1 MTSIL
6 TNVAALG
13 ALQTLRTIDQ
23 NMEATQDQ
31 ISSGYRVKDASENA
45 AYWSISSSMKSDQ
58 SSMGTI
64 VDALGL
70 AAAKTDTTYA
80 GLNQTID
87 LLKKIK
93 DKMVTA
99 SEPGVDRDKV
109 GNEID
114 QLKKQL
120 VSVGMSASFSGEN
133 WLYNSTTGTFPTK
146 KMVGAL
152 TRNASGQIGIETID
166 FNAANSILLDKGD
179 ARRGLLTNRNTIDD
193 TGDIFNYFL
202 VNITSQTTANQG
214 VTAGTTN
221 NTTTYSAAEIVVSSA
236 VTDKQLSA
244 MLKSVDNILKTV
256 TNVTAEL
263 GAIKAR
269 VDSQT
274 NFVKDLVS
282 VIEKG
287 VGQLVDADMNEA
299 STRLKAL
306 QTQQQLGIQSLSIAN
321 TNASNIMQLFRNG

>member
-1 MTSIL
+1 
-6 TNVAALG
+6 
-13 ALQTLRTIDQ
+13 
-23 NMEATQDQ
+23 
-31 ISSGYRVKDASENA
+31 
-45 AYWSISSSMKSDQ
+45 
-58 SSMGTI
+58 MGTV

-70 AAAKTDTTYA
+70 AAAKTDTAYA

-93 DKMVTA
+93 DKMITA

-109 GNEID
+109 GTEID
-114 QLKKQL
+114 QLKQQL
-120 VSVGMSASFSGEN
+120 ISVSKSAAFSGEN
-133 WLYNSTTGTFPTK
+133 WIYNTASAAMPTK

-152 TRNASGQIGIETID
+152 TRSSSGQIGIQTID
-166 FNAANSILLDKGD
+166 FNAANSVLVDQDTAERGILTKRYEFNPTATSTASYYLVD
-179 ARRGLLTNRNTIDD
+179 AGSTHAAGNGIT
-193 TGDIFNYFL
+193 FN
-202 VNITSQTTANQG
+202 
-214 VTAGTTN
+214 N
-221 NTTTYSAAEIVVSSA
+221 NTYTAPAEITVNST
-236 VTDKQLSA
+236 VTDTKLAQMLTTVDGI
-244 MLKSVDNILKTV
+244 LKSVVNI
-256 TNVTAEL
+256 TAEL
-263 GAIKAR
+263 GAIKSR

>member
-1 MTSIL
+1 
-6 TNVAALG
+6 
-13 ALQTLRTIDQ
+13 
-23 NMEATQDQ
+23 
-31 ISSGYRVKDASENA
+31 
-45 AYWSISSSMKSDQ
+45 
-58 SSMGTI
+58 MGTV

-93 DKMVTA
+93 DKLVTA
-99 SEPGVDRDKV
+99 SEPGVDRAKV
-109 GNEID
+109 GNEIE

-120 VSVGMSASFSGEN
+120 VSVSKSAAFSGEN
-133 WLYNSTTGTFPTK
+133 WIYNTASTAMPTK

-152 TRNASGQIGIETID
+152 TRSSSGQIGIQTID
-166 FNAANSILLDKGD
+166 FNAANSVLIDQD
-179 ARRGLLTNRNTIDD
+179 TADRGLLTQFVP
-193 TGDIFNYFL
+193 FNPT
-202 VNITSQTTANQG
+202 TSTTANWYLLNVG
-214 VTAGTTN
+214 STSSAGSGTTFSNNN
-221 NTTTYSAAEIVVSSA
+221 NTAPTEIIVDAS
-236 VTDKQLSA
+236 VTDVKLGQ
-244 MLKSVDNILKTV
+244 MLAVVDTILKNV